1 MGRVIAVGKFDG
13 LHIAHRLL
21 LRRGR
26 EIAREGGLDFLVC
39 TFRQSGDAL
48 LPNAVKECLLRRE
61 ADEVEVLD
69 LDSVR
74 DLSAGD
80 FLEWLRKERNLR
92 ALVMGPG
99 HRFGRDREG
108 DPRFALEWGE
118 ARGIRVEV
126 LPPVT
131 AGPLPVSSRYI
142 RERLRE
148 GDVKGA
154 ARLLGHPPLLYGR
167 PVTGAGLG
175 RKLGFP
181 TVNLELPPELLR
193 PKAGVYLAWA
203 FWEGGDGAGLFYLGK
218 RPTFPELPPAA
229 ELHLFRPPSPDPRGE
244 VEVHL
249 LAYLREDR
257 AFPGPEALRSRIAQ
271 DIREGKALL
280 GSLSRP
286 RSLVFD

>member
-39 TFRQSGDAL
+39 TFRQSRDAL
-48 LPNAVKECLLRRE
+48 LPNAIKERLLRRE
-61 ADEVEVLD
+61 ADEVEALD
-69 LDSVR
+69 FEAVR
-74 DLSAGD
+74 DLPAGD
-80 FLEWLRKERNLR
+80 FLEWLRVERDLQ

-118 ARGIRVEV
+118 TRGIRVEV
-126 LPPVT
+126 LPPIT
-131 AGPLPVSSRYI
+131 AGPVPISSRYI

-154 ARLLGHPPLLYGR
+154 ARLLGRQPLLYGR
-167 PVTGAGLG
+167 PVAGTGLG

-181 TVNLELPPELLR
+181 TVNLELAPELLR

-203 FWEGGDGAGLFYLGK
+203 FWEEGDGVGLFYLGE

-229 ELHLFRPPSPDPRGE
+229 ELHLFRPPCPDPRGE

-257 AFPGPEALRSRIAQ
+257 AFPGPEALRAQIAQ
-271 DIREGKALL
+271 DVQRGKALL
-280 GSLSRP
+280 AGSARP
-286 RSLVFD
+286 RSLLFG